1 MRFSTASAGRAATIV
16 TCRSARKTTT
26 VLTVWPP
33 DATVAAYAVEPNC
46 GRSMVV
52 LARATID
59 DLSLLYVDDVA
70 PVSYPMITVCEELL
84 PAYVQ
89 VVVLPLTIACGSRT
103 TVPRELL
110 MRDGATSEQMG
121 WSPRFG
127 LVVIVADVDTVELV
141 TDDAEGPL
149 EHDDRQ
155 MAPANPA
162 ATATAVKLRF
172 DADGRDAWRARRLLL
187 V

>member
-1 MRFSTASAGRAATIV
+1 
-16 TCRSARKTTT
+16 
-26 VLTVWPP
+26 
-33 DATVAAYAVEPNC
+33 
-46 GRSMVV
+46 
-52 LARATID
+52 
-59 DLSLLYVDDVA
+59 
-70 PVSYPMITVCEELL
+70 
-84 PAYVQ
+84 
-89 VVVLPLTIACGSRT
+89 
-103 TVPRELL
+103 
-110 MRDGATSEQMG
+110 MG